1 MPCNIYRCCRKIM
14 PQMRSYWRRH
24 ERLSLPKMTIRP
36 QWPWPVRL
44 GLALLVLLICLV
56 AVWWAYGLGRGGSGR
71 QHAAQLEQR
80 LQQMTQEREK
90 LQTDANAA
98 ESKLNIEQAAQQ
110 QLMKQVKT
118 LEAENS
124 RLKEDLAFFESLMP
138 VDASA
143 RGGIAI
149 RRMTLD
155 SVAGNQVRYRVL
167 VMQGGK
173 RDVEFT
179 GNLQLVVIG
188 LQAGKSI
195 TLQFPDAKA
204 QNASVDQYKVNFKHY
219 QRLEGVLQLPDG
231 VQAKSLQARVLE
243 RGQIRAQQTANL

>member
-1 MPCNIYRCCRKIM
+1 MPSL
-14 PQMRSYWRRH
+14 RSYWRRRH

-44 GLALLVLLICLV
+44 GLGLLALLVCLF
-56 AVWWAYGLGRGGSGR
+56 AIWWAYGLGRGASGSSGASGAGGGR
-71 QHAAQLEQR
+71 DATQLAQQL
-80 LQQMTQEREK
+80 LQMTQEREK

-98 ESKLNIEQAAQQ
+98 ESKLTIEQAAQQ

-138 VDASA
+138 ADASA

-149 RRMTLD
+149 RRIALD
-155 SVAGNQVRYRVL
+155 SVAPNQLRYRVL

-179 GNLQLVVIG
+179 GNLQLVLTG
-188 LQAGKSI
+188 LQAGKSVI
-195 TLQFPDAKA
+195 LPFPDAKA
-204 QNASVDQYKVNFKHY
+204 QNASVDQYKINFKHY

>member
-1 MPCNIYRCCRKIM
+1 M
-14 PQMRSYWRRH
+14 PQMRSYWRRQ

-36 QWPWPVRL
+36 QWPWQVRL
-44 GLALLVLLICLV
+44 ALGLVAVVACLV

-71 QHAAQLEQR
+71 QQAAQLEQQL
-80 LQQMTQEREK
+80 LQLTQEREK

-98 ESKLNIEQAAQQ
+98 ESKLNIEHAAQQ

-118 LEAENS
+118 LEAENN

-138 VDASA
+138 ADAGSH
-143 RGGIAI
+143 GGIAI

-155 SVAGNQVRYRVL
+155 SVAGNQVRYRLL

-173 RDVEFT
+173 RDVEFN
-179 GNLQLVVIG
+179 GNLQLTLTG
-188 LQAGKSI
+188 LQAGKSV

-204 QNASVDQYKVNFKHY
+204 QNASVDQYKINFKHY
-219 QRLEGVLQLPDG
+219 QRLEGVLLLPDG
-231 VQAKSLQARVLE
+231 MQVKSLQARVLE
-243 RGQIRAQQTANL
+243 RGQIRAQQSANL